1 MHSHVLTHT
10 ILALYPECLI
20 PTEGPPLTLSV
31 RRVMRSQT
39 TPTTISLTAL
49 LLSPLL
55 LTSTA
60 HPKFVLLLPESSMH
74 SHVLTHTILALYPEC
89 LIPTEGPPLTLSV
102 RRVMRSLTTPTTISL
117 TALL

>member
-20 PTEGPPLTLSV
+20 PTEGLPLTLSV

-39 TPTTISLTAL
+39 TPITSSLTAL
-49 LLSPLL
+49 RLSPPP

-60 HPKFVLLLPESSMH
+60 ALKFVLLLPESSMH
-74 SHVLTHTILALYPEC
+74 SLVPTHTILALYQEF
-89 LIPTEGPPLTLSV
+89 LIPIDVLPLTLSV
-102 RRVMRSLTTPTTISL
+102 RRVM
-117 TALL
+117 